1 MRTPVVVAVSALAL
15 LALPA
20 GAAPPP
26 KQQIAQLKQQV
37 AALKTTVKQLR
48 QQRADLQ
55 KWSAES
61 WRRELTLRRYAAN
74 EGPCKVTR
82 PNGSQPLD
90 GNIGGALVHGNGS
103 LWVAMPPSNVVVT
116 EPSAGGTIQTKYP
129 WWRSVTGTLRI
140 EGRRLDGPAAGL
152 TATDVPDGCGV
163 TGFQASAVTFPTE
176 GCWEV
181 TGRAGN
187 ASLTFVT
194 LVLKAASA

>member
-1 MRTPVVVAVSALAL
+1 MRTPAVLAACGAVAL

-26 KQQIAQLKQQV
+26 QQQIVQLKRQV
-37 AALKTTVKQLR
+37 AALKTQLKQL
-48 QQRADLQ
+48 QKQKADL
-55 KWSAES
+55 KSTLESA
-61 WRRELTLRRYAAN
+61 WRRELVLRRYTAAQSTC
-74 EGPCKVTR
+74 GVTQ
-82 PNGSQPLD
+82 PNGSQPPD
-90 GNIGGALVHGNGS
+90 GNIGGALIHGNGS

-129 WWRSVTGTLRI
+129 WWRAVTGTLRI

-152 TATDVPDGCGV
+152 TATDVPDGYGV

-181 TGRAGN
+181 TGRVGE

-194 LVLKAASA
+194 LVLKAG

>member
-1 MRTPVVVAVSALAL
+1 MRTPVVVAMCGVVAL

-26 KQQIAQLKQQV
+26 QQQLAQLKRQV
-37 AALKTTVKQLR
+37 AALKTQVKQL
-48 QQRADLQ
+48 QKQKADLTSTLE
-55 KWSAES
+55 SA
-61 WRRELTLRRYAAN
+61 WRRELALRRYTAAQSTC
-74 EGPCKVTR
+74 GVTQ
-82 PNGSQPLD
+82 PNGSQPPD
-90 GNIGGALVHGNGS
+90 GNIGGALVHGNGA

-129 WWRSVTGTLRI
+129 WWRAVTGTLRI
-140 EGRRLDGPAAGL
+140 EGRRLDGPALPL
-152 TATDVPDGCGV
+152 TATDVPDGYGV

-194 LVLKAASA
+194 LVLKAG